1 MDIKESN
8 VLLVGKRMSGA
19 SRLADWLERLGCEYR
34 ITASYQEARTLL
46 ETRRFDVVL
55 SETDLP
61 DGNAYGLIS
70 TVIGSPTSLFFCL
83 AVEDSYWWLPAVAQ
97 GRECWGAPARRP
109 AEFTRMLPEIL
120 FQSTAAA
127 ITPPP
132 TPTRTG

>member
-8 VLLVGKRMSGA
+8 VLLVGKRTSGA
-19 SRLADWLERLGCEYR
+19 SRLAEWLERLGCEYR
-34 ITASYQEARTLL
+34 ITASYQEGRTLL

-70 TVIGSPTSLFFCL
+70 TVIGSH
-83 AVEDSYWWLPAVAQ
+83 
-97 GRECWGAPARRP
+97 PARRP
-109 AEFTRMLPEIL
+109 AEFASMLPEIL